1 MKAQP
6 KEIRCKSYREFLLEN
21 LQDEAHAAGY
31 LMAALMEKEEDA
43 AFLKQLVQS
52 TIDDV
57 IEAQTIRDAVLP
69 EVSTLRDRFATA
81 QANGSDIH
89 GFVQLLDVLGF
100 ELAIVPKDRS

>member
-1 MKAQP
+1 MSQTKIEQS
-6 KEIRCKSYREFLLEN
+6 KSYREFLLEN

-31 LMAALMEKEEDA
+31 LMAALTEEDA
-43 AFLKQLVQS
+43 DATFLRQLLQS

-57 IEAQTIRDAVLP
+57 IEAQTICKMVLP
-69 EVSTLRDRFATA
+69 EVSALRDRFAMA

-100 ELAIVPKDRS
+100 QLAIVPKDKS

>member
-1 MKAQP
+1 MIEQS
-6 KEIRCKSYREFLLEN
+6 KSYREFFLEN

-31 LMAALMEKEEDA
+31 LMAALTEDDA
-43 AFLKQLVQS
+43 DATFLKQLLRS

-57 IEAQTIRDAVLP
+57 IEAQTMHEVVLP
-69 EVSTLRDRFATA
+69 EVSVLRDRFTMA

-100 ELAIVPKDRS
+100 QVAIVPKDRS

>member
-1 MKAQP
+1 MSQTKIEQS
-6 KEIRCKSYREFLLEN
+6 KSYREFLLEN

-31 LMAALMEKEEDA
+31 LMAALTEEDA
-43 AFLKQLVQS
+43 DATFLRQLLQS

-57 IEAQTIRDAVLP
+57 IEAQTICKMVLP
-69 EVSTLRDRFATA
+69 EVSALRDRLA

-100 ELAIVPKDRS
+100 QLAIVPKDKS